1 MNVPDYGAFFK
12 QLDPVEQDTVKDV
25 NDLQGTNY
33 SFFNKIQDT
42 VQQNTINPKFGQVS
56 AGEGGGGVSKEAEKP
71 KNSSDGM
78 YSKKELEDW
87 AKKVEKGET
96 TLQQFGDFIKAP
108 YEADP
113 KNYIID
119 EEGTKVFKE
128 SVFNQAKNI
137 YGTTIGMINSQY
149 QQAGKT
155 TFNTTIP
162 FTYVKDEDLYKYEEE
177 NKQIRAANELN
188 GGDFQKKIEGFMTQK
203 DEWDAH
209 KEKMSKFYG
218 AQTGIGSTQDA
229 VKTADGERSL
239 LRSWVPIQ
247 GQQGPQQALKP
258 LKKTYGELTSE
269 GLRGEK
275 KDPGPTYDVD
285 KLAVK
290 VNGVDLAND
299 GTYTKNISTLK
310 NFNNDGYTGAVNSM
324 SNLIDK
330 RTSPLNGRQ
339 GTQQAEDEAAEF
351 WGTTKGSSINETGQK
366 ILAKT
371 TALAANNDGSGLLKK
386 FITSD
391 GRING
396 QEIKK
401 NFVTTKDGD
410 VLFEGKNG
418 QFKFKTDGGMKI
430 KNTPENI
437 NTFKTKYYEKYA
449 DKNGRLSPDI
459 QKKYTALESKL
470 KNGNMTWGDI
480 RSAGYDYGL
489 NSQRVDAAKSAF
501 AKTVEQKFNSNAKY
515 KSNPY
520 LAQAKTEM
528 TGLAVANLLYEVNK

>member
-275 KDPGPTYDVD
+275 KDPGPTYNDTLV
-285 KLAVK
+285 VK
-290 VNGVDLAND
+290 GQND
-299 GTYTKNISTLK
+299 ASINVGALDRSKVYAQLSPRDSTL
-310 NFNNDGYTGAVNSM
+310 
-324 SNLIDK
+324 
-330 RTSPLNGRQ
+330 
-339 GTQQAEDEAAEF
+339 
-351 WGTTKGSSINETGQK
+351 
-366 ILAKT
+366 
-371 TALAANNDGSGLLKK
+371 
-386 FITSD
+386 
-391 GRING
+391 
-396 QEIKK
+396 
-401 NFVTTKDGD
+401 
-410 VLFEGKNG
+410 
-418 QFKFKTDGGMKI
+418 
-430 KNTPENI
+430 
-437 NTFKTKYYEKYA
+437 
-449 DKNGRLSPDI
+449 
-459 QKKYTALESKL
+459 ALESMYTATNPNSDNYYTGNKQFR
-470 KNGNMTWGDI
+470 NGALQLANSFGANVSENSTPTQVINGIIDKGTIAAGRSIQSKVGKDPYNIAKYVMFGNQMNSKGTVDVQFNKGTRGENDI
-480 RSAGYDYGL
+480 TIKINPSNLNVEGL
-489 NSQRVDAAKSAF
+489 TEKEKRAILVNKGVMKKTSSRDGKDVYTPVKG
-501 AKTVEQKFNSNAKY
+501 AKTNVTLRDYLNYYPNAVPIPHKTVQDQFDTEWSKSMSSFNERDRGTVQASILQNFSNDALRALPK
-515 KSNPY
+515 K
-520 LAQAKTEM
+520 
-528 TGLAVANLLYEVNK
+528 